1 MLPKVAA
8 EVAAP
13 LTKAKKITMISDN
26 ASELGA
32 SKITQE
38 VLDIMNKIPDTVN
51 KMTGVDIS
59 QQMANKTNG
68 RRWKIWKKSYEEESA
83 YKILTLL
90 WFFVLLITHDENAE
104 F

>member
-26 ASELGA
+26 NSEMGA
-32 SKITQE
+32 SKLTQE
-38 VLDIMNKIPDTVN
+38 VLDIMNKIPETVN

-59 QQMANKTNG
+59 QQMTNRTNNG
-68 RRWKIWKKSYEEESA
+68 RR
-83 YKILTLL
+83 
-90 WFFVLLITHDENAE
+90 
-104 F
+104 